1 MLTIKTG
8 VASGKRGR
16 IMGRCRLG
24 GCDKNIC
31 CIECEERCTL
41 PCWDMDKYEYSVECK
56 EYVEESEEVLND

>member
-1 MLTIKTG
+1 
-8 VASGKRGR
+8 
-16 IMGRCRLG
+16 MGRCRLG